1 MGIMA
6 RVRSAW
12 RNMFH
17 AGAAECDL
25 DAEIRSQLDLLI
37 EDHVAR
43 GHPRAEAE
51 RLARIEFGGVDQVK
65 EAVRSVR
72 TAAWLDELVR
82 DVRYGCRS
90 LRRNPGFTIAA
101 ILTIALGIGVNATIF
116 TILNGIVFRP
126 LRLPGA
132 DRIVSISQVFDG
144 RAINRSRRLETYWFS
159 YPEYQAYRDG
169 NHVLSGLLAY
179 APYVTATLGGAQ
191 PRLLTG
197 ALTSCNYFEVL
208 EVPPALGRGFAPS
221 DCAGPGT
228 NAVVVLSDEVWR
240 TVFGADPSLVG
251 RYVTLNRMPFSVIG
265 IVPRGFGPT
274 GPVAAAF
281 WAPLTMQAALLR
293 NEKWL
298 DDSNASWLAML
309 GRARG
314 DVSLRT
320 LRADLDVIAAQI
332 DQQQPKRKTT
342 LLIRT
347 ATMFDMP
354 QARTAL
360 LGIGSVLL
368 GTVTLVLL
376 VACANVANML
386 LARAASRRREIAVRL
401 ALGASRSRLVRQL
414 LTESSLMAVAGGL
427 AGSLASLW
435 SSAAIVRTL
444 LGHLPAQV
452 PPLALV
458 VDPDLRVV
466 AYGAALTI
474 LTAVAAGLAP
484 ALRASRSDLTMEL
497 KQECGEV
504 GGRSRAGTLL
514 RHWLLGW
521 QVTVS
526 TVLVLVTGL
535 LLRGWYQAETI
546 DPGFH
551 TSDVA
556 VASYDLTGA
565 GYNDQAAMAFQ
576 QRLTARLSAMPGT
589 TTALAWVTPLRGR
602 LGGRFSTADGTQHFG
617 DWNVVSPAY
626 FSLLQ
631 IPIVRG
637 RAFAATDAHQHPGVV
652 IVSESTARRL
662 WPGLDPIGQ
671 TLRQKGAPGAGE
683 VHEVIG
689 VVKDA
694 QVSSL
699 AHSDPTYVY
708 FPAGPEQQSRLIL
721 MVRRAGGFPGLAADI
736 HAAFRE
742 VDRQLVV
749 DVRKLDDNIELWR
762 MASRLAVSASAAL
775 GILALSLAVIGVYG
789 VVAYTVSRRTREIGI
804 RVALGA
810 TRREVIRT
818 MLRQTMR
825 PVLVGAVVG
834 LLCTAAASRL
844 LSSLLF
850 GVSPYDPVAF
860 MAVPMVLLA
869 IAAMAGYLPARSAAR
884 VDPLIALRY
893 E

>member
-1 MGIMA
+1 
-6 RVRSAW
+6 
-12 RNMFH
+12 MFH
-17 AGAAECDL
+17 AAAAERDL

-43 GHPRAEAE
+43 GIPRDKAE
-51 RLARIEFGGVDQVK
+51 RLARVEFGGVDQVK

-72 TAAWLDELVR
+72 TAAWIDELAR
-82 DVRYGCRS
+82 DVRYGYRS
-90 LRRNPGFTIAA
+90 LRRNPGFTTAA
-101 ILTIALGIGVNATIF
+101 ILTIALGIGVNVTIF
-116 TILNGIVFRP
+116 TIVNGIVFRT
-126 LRLPGA
+126 LRVPGEE
-132 DRIVSISQVFDG
+132 RIVSISQLFDG
-144 RAINRSRRLETYWFS
+144 RAINRRIRLERSWFS
-159 YPEYQAYRDG
+159 YPEYEAYRDG
-169 NHVLSGLLAY
+169 NHTLSGLLAY
-179 APYVTATLGGAQ
+179 APFVTATLGGEQ

-197 ALTSCNYFEVL
+197 ALTSCNYFDVL
-208 EVPPALGRGFAPS
+208 EVPLALGRGFAPS

-228 NAVVVLSDEVWR
+228 NAVAVLSDEVWR
-240 TVFGADPSLVG
+240 TVFGADPTLVG
-251 RYVTLNRMPFSVIG
+251 RFVTFNRSAFRVIG
-265 IVPRGFGPT
+265 IAPRGFGPT

-281 WAPLTMQAALLR
+281 WVPLTMQASVLHT
-293 NEKWL
+293 ETWL
-298 DDSNASWLAML
+298 ADGNASWLAML
-309 GRARG
+309 GRARE
-314 DVSLRT
+314 DVSRAHV
-320 LRADLDVIAAQI
+320 RADLDVIAAQI

-342 LLIRT
+342 LVVRT

-360 LGIGSVLL
+360 LGIGSLLL
-368 GTVTLVLL
+368 GAVTLVLL

-386 LARAASRRREIAVRL
+386 LARSASRRREIAVRL

-414 LTESSLMAVAGGL
+414 LTESALMAVAGGL
-427 AGSLASLW
+427 VGSLAALW
-435 SSAAIVRTL
+435 SSAAIVRIL
-444 LGHLPAQV
+444 LGHLPAQI

-458 VDPDLRVV
+458 VGPDLRVV
-466 AYGAALTI
+466 SYGAALTI
-474 LTAVAAGLAP
+474 LTVVAAGLAP
-484 ALRASRSDLTMEL
+484 ALRASRPDLTTEL
-497 KQECGEV
+497 KQECGEP
-504 GGRSRAGTLL
+504 GGRSGTRTLL

-576 QRLTARLSAMPGT
+576 QHLTARLSAMPGT
-589 TTALAWVTPLRGR
+589 TTALAWITPLRGR
-602 LGGRFSTADGTQHFG
+602 LGERFLTADGTQHFG
-617 DWNVVSPAY
+617 DGNVISHAY

-637 RAFAATDAHQHPGVV
+637 RAFTATDERQHPGVV

-671 TLRQKGAPGAGE
+671 TLHQAGPAGVGD

-689 VVKDA
+689 VAKDA
-694 QVSSL
+694 QVSYL
-699 AHSDPTYVY
+699 AQSDQTYVY
-708 FPAGPEQQSRLIL
+708 FPASPEQQSHLIV
-721 MVRRAGGFPGLAADI
+721 MVRRAGDFAGLAADI
-736 HAAFRE
+736 RAAFRD

-762 MASRLAVSASAAL
+762 TVSRLAVSASATL
-775 GILALSLAVIGVYG
+775 GILALSLALIGAYG
-789 VVAYTVSRRTREIGI
+789 VVAYTVARRTREIGI

-818 MLRQTMR
+818 ILRQTMR
-825 PVLVGAVVG
+825 PVLAGALVG
-834 LLCTAAASRL
+834 LLCTAAVSRL
-844 LSSLLF
+844 LSSVLF

-860 MAVPMVLLA
+860 VGVSIFLLVV
-869 IAAMAGYLPARSAAR
+869 AAMAAYLPARSAAR